1 MREQV
6 PRKAQYS
13 PETHPYGDDPE
24 ANKKNQEIFAGFVTF
39 ARRGRKY
46 PHKAT
51 VTATKV
57 VFKVAPEALQCAGKE
72 KSFQR
77 PL

>member
-1 MREQV
+1 LRKTYPCGNTPKSNKNLKNFSSRETFVRQV
-6 PRKAQYS
+6 R
-13 PETHPYGDDPE
+13 T
-24 ANKKNQEIFAGFVTF
+24 
-39 ARRGRKY
+39 Y

-72 KSFQR
+72 KSFQG